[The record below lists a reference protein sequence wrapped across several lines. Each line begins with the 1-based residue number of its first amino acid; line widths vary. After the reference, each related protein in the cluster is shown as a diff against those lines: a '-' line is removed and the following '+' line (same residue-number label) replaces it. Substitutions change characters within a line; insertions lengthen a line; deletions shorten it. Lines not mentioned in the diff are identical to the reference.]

1 MIWVTQFIGCIIIIS
16 DILHTYGTRTGIQP
30 RAEND
35 VSFATYYEDHMVLQR
50 SPYKAVIWGYT
61 SDITNAVTLTV
72 GTEKYECDTS
82 IGPTGKPIW
91 NATIDPMTE
100 FGPFDI
106 TVSTDTS
113 NATIRD
119 VLFGDVWLCSGQSN
133 MQFTIRQAGNPIV
146 DTILTITE
154 PRKYKQ
160 DKLVRFDIQSLR
172 LLTPVFWL

>member
-1 MIWVTQFIGCIIIIS
+1 
-16 DILHTYGTRTGIQP
+16 
-30 RAEND
+30 
-35 VSFATYYEDHMVLQR
+35 MVLQR
-50 SPYKAVIWGYT
+50 SPYKAVLWGYT

-106 TVSTDTS
+106 TVSTATS

-146 DTILTITE
+146 DCIFNITE
-154 PRKYKQ
+154 PKKKTYCGWIFKVTATTLQ
-160 DKLVRFDIQSLR
+160 VLPLFFMYFVAPLR
-172 LLTPVFWL
+172 NSFPTNR